1 MAQPGN
7 LEIKTLTVYS
17 LDATGSITDIDDL
30 SDQYLQC
37 MLMQSIFDSSIRLNI
52 VMSESKGSLTRFNKV
67 GFQGQEFVKC
77 VITTPDHRTI
87 DLDFWVENIKGL
99 NFLISNNQHH

>member
-37 MLMQSIFDSSIRLNI
+37 MLMQSIFDS
-52 VMSESKGSLTRFNKV
+52 
-67 GFQGQEFVKC
+67 
-77 VITTPDHRTI
+77 
-87 DLDFWVENIKGL
+87 
-99 NFLISNNQHH
+99 